1 MKPLNVVCGQA
12 EQLPEHLYT
21 MCGKWRKEQRK
32 LLRNLYNERVRWEG
46 LTEKKGLAEFLANER
61 AVEPLV

>member
-12 EQLPEHLYT
+12 EQSLEHLYT
-21 MCGKWRKEQRK
+21 ICRKWRKGRRK

-46 LTEKKGLAEFLANER
+46 LTEKKGLAEFLANEK